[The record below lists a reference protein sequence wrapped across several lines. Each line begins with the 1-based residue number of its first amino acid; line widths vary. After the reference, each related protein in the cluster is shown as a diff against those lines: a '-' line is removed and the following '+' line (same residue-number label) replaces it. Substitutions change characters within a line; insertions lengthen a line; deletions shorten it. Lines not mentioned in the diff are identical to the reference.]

1 MNQPTCLVCGEKST
15 FLMFK
20 EEYPLYKCQGCD
32 LVFLFPQPTTDFLA
46 REVYSL
52 ESGYQANK
60 PSNLAAV
67 RPTTKQK
74 QILDFFKTRSRG
86 TVLDIGCSNGQMM
99 FWLKQLDFQVKGVEL
114 NQRTAA
120 IARLNGLEVFDGMVN
135 DSPYSPA
142 SFDYILLGDIIEHI
156 TDPRKFLIKCHE
168 LLAPG
173 GMILI
178 LTPNL
183 DCWWS
188 QSTFKLWQWFGVPW
202 SSVTPPHHL
211 FQFSTGN
218 LTRLLKETNFS
229 VNSLWYTKPPAL
241 KYELGS
247 LHLVRQYRK
256 NKNIKNIF
264 LLIGGFSFYVVLYSL
279 NELADPWL
287 KRNNGLVVSA
297 VKNHNA

>member
-1 MNQPTCLVCGEKST
+1 
-15 FLMFK
+15 MFK
-20 EEYPLYKCQGCD
+20 EEYPLYKCYGCD
-32 LVFLFPQPTTDFLA
+32 LVFLFPQPTTDFLTQK
-46 REVYSL
+46 VYSL

-60 PSNLAAV
+60 PLNLATV
-67 RPTTKQK
+67 QPTTKQK
-74 QILDFFKTRSRG
+74 QILDFLKTKPRG
-86 TVLDIGCSNGQMM
+86 IVLDIGCSNGQMM
-99 FWLKQLDFQVKGVEL
+99 FWLKQLGFQVKGVEL
-114 NQRTAA
+114 NQRTAG
-120 IARLNGLEVFDGMVN
+120 IARLNGLEVFGGMVN
-135 DSPYSPA
+135 DSPYGPA
-142 SFDYILLGDIIEHI
+142 SFDYILLGDIIEHV
-156 TDPRKFLIKCHE
+156 TDPRGFLIKCHE

-188 QSTFKLWQWFGVPW
+188 QSTFKLWQWFGIPW

-218 LTRLLKETNFS
+218 LTRLLQETNFTIEL
-229 VNSLWYTKPPAL
+229 LWYTKPPTL

-247 LHLVRQYRK
+247 LHLIRQYKK

-264 LLIGGFSFYVVLYSL
+264 LLIGGFSFYIVLYNL
-279 NELADPWL
+279 NNLADPWL

-297 VKNHNA
+297 IKNHNA